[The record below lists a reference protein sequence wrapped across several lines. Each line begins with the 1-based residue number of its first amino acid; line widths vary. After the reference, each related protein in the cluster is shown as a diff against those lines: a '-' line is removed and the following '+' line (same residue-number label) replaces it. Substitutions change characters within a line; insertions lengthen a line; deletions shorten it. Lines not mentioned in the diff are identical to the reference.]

1 MPAGRANQKAP
12 SIAGGA
18 LGDLLR
24 SLYTATHRPPMAVV
38 VVRFEVNRSIF
49 MSRTMLHEPCV
60 GQAPGGATTH
70 ARHAGP
76 EALAAGHRRNRHLP
90 VSDLHGMYY
99 RGCLRNMRGLTIQA
113 FANRSRV
120 P

>member
-1 MPAGRANQKAP
+1 M
-12 SIAGGA
+12 
-18 LGDLLR
+18 GDLLR

-38 VVRFEVNRSIF
+38 VVRVEVNRSIF

-60 GQAPGGATTH
+60 GQAHGGATTH